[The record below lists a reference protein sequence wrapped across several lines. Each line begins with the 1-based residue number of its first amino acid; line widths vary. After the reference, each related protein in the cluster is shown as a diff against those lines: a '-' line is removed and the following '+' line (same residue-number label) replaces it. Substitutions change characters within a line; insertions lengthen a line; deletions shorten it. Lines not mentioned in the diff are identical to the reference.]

1 MQFDDMLEEALIN
14 KEQLMRVSPLF
25 HITVHFQMETS
36 SYILKEVTCMK
47 SLLFFSDKQC
57 GVINCCFVRIFLYN
71 SSLSFLS
78 FQ

>member
-47 SLLFFSDKQC
+47 SLLFF
-57 GVINCCFVRIFLYN
+57 FR
-71 SSLSFLS
+71 
-78 FQ
+78 